1 MIVKRDVEEVEVEGK
16 HFSRPVNVKN
26 ISAKAQRKPKTA
38 STADDEPGTSAGT
51 LACDIEPLHSS
62 QLSSQGLEEE
72 AAEDEEGSLPPVVTA
87 DPGTS
92 WKWTPTGTPTS
103 TLETKKTKRLAKA
116 TRRAW
121 RKGRRRRA

>member
-1 MIVKRDVEEVEVEGK
+1 MKIGLPEATCDKRSNLDGLKHVRVFQ
-16 HFSRPVNVKN
+16 HFSRPVKN

-51 LACDIEPLHSS
+51 LACDTEPLHSS

-87 DPGTS
+87 DPGDELEVDS
-92 WKWTPTGTPTS
+92 DGTPTS
-103 TLETKKTKRLAKA
+103 TLETKKTKRLA
-116 TRRAW
+116 
-121 RKGRRRRA
+121 